1 MSKELWESQ
10 LEMWQAQNRH
20 NELTAKQLDELSA
33 RVLELAKLL
42 ADLTGPKPCTGKRC
56 ACGKT
61 AH

>member
-10 LEMWQAQNRH
+10 LELWQSQDKQ
-20 NELTAKQLDELSA
+20 NELTAKQLSELSA
-33 RVLELAKLL
+33 RVLELAQLL
-42 ADLTGPKPCTGKRC
+42 NELTGPKPCTGKRC